1 MGGKKIL
8 VVDDDKNNQYL
19 ISVILRKNGFD
30 VVIAGDGFEG
40 VEAAKKQLVDL
51 VIMDL
56 KMPGMDGYKAAM
68 GIRRLEDYQSV
79 PIIALTSYAMAG
91 DKKKAL
97 AAGCDEYM
105 SKPIN
110 PETFMD
116 EIRKYLEWTK

>member
-40 VEAAKKQLVDL
+40 VEAAKKQPVDL

-110 PETFMD
+110 PETFMN
-116 EIRKYLEWTK
+116 EIRKYLEGTK

>member
-91 DKKKAL
+91 DKNKAL
-97 AAGCDEYM
+97 AVGCDEYM

-110 PETFMD
+110 PETFMN
-116 EIRKYLEWTK
+116 EIRKYLEGTK

>member
-91 DKKKAL
+91 DKKKAV
-97 AAGCDEYM
+97 AAGCDGYIA
-105 SKPIN
+105 KPIN

-116 EIRKYLEWTK
+116 EIRIFL